1 MCIFGAELAK
11 DQLNKV
17 AETIVGDSQVYDRY
31 SAKPVLRQLME
42 ARVDELSAKNA
53 NALRKIRIIT

>member
-1 MCIFGAELAK
+1 MFGAELAK

-31 SAKPVLRQLME
+31 STKSVLRQLME
-42 ARVDELSAKNA
+42 ATVDELSAKNA
-53 NALRKIRIIT
+53 NTLRKFRIIT